1 MALSFTNPSVVP
13 PEMLACGLP
22 CVDVDLATTRG
33 AYPDGAPVTLA
44 EPNPDALCAA
54 LERQLDAGDRSAA
67 ASASVAHRTWARAAE
82 AFEAGLHA
90 AIA

>member
-13 PEMLACGLP
+13 PEMLACGLS

-33 AYPDGAPVTLA
+33 AYPADAPVELA
-44 EPNPDALCAA
+44 APDPASLCAA
-54 LERQLDAGDRSAA
+54 LERRLDAGDRSAA
-67 ASASVAHRTWARAAE
+67 ASASVAHRTWAAAAE
-82 AFEAGLHA
+82 AFETGLRA